1 MRRGLM
7 AWDAAEL
14 PRAAL
19 DDRLARLRARMKA
32 EGLDA
37 FLLYTNI
44 ARGAAV
50 CWLTGFTPYWNEGLV
65 LVPAEGEPLFATAL
79 SKRVAE
85 WISSVMP
92 LGEVVTTPKPPA
104 LIAQKLAESGAR
116 RVGVLELDGFPAG
129 HAQTILAGAP
139 AVELIEG
146 TGVFARARAGMDAA
160 ERGLAA
166 RADALARESLAS
178 VAADAVLDPLALV
191 AACEQGARLGGA
203 EECFITLA
211 PDLARPGGFL
221 RADRPHA
228 FGAAFA
234 LRVSVAYKGVWS
246 RSARSFTK
254 EPAAQALFAKAEAAL
269 ARVAPQRGEAT
280 GAALARGFADC
291 GSVRDWSVE
300 QPRGSY
306 PLASVLSADGAAE
319 GFDASQPFVLNVEA
333 EVAGLRWRG
342 ARYVAP
348 GA

>member
-32 EGLDA
+32 DGLDA

-92 LGEVVTTPKPPA
+92 LGDVVTTPKPPA

-129 HAQTILAGAP
+129 HAQTILGGAP
-139 AVELIEG
+139 NVELIEG
-146 TGVFARARAGMDAA
+146 SPAFALARAGMDGA

-166 RADALARESLAS
+166 RADALARESLAAI
-178 VAADAVLDPLALV
+178 AADAVHDPLALV

-211 PDLARPGGFL
+211 PDLSRPGGFL

-246 RSARSFTK
+246 RSARSFAK
-254 EPAAQALFAKAEAAL
+254 EPAAQAQFAQAESAL
-269 ARVAPQRGEAT
+269 ARVALQRGEAM
-280 GAALARGFADC
+280 GAALARCFA
-291 GSVRDWSVE
+291 GVGAVRDWSVE

-306 PLASVLSADGAAE
+306 PLASVASADGAAE
-319 GFDASQPFVLNVEA
+319 GFEPSQPFVLSVEA

-342 ARYVAP
+342 ARYVAQS
-348 GA
+348 A

>member
-7 AWDAAEL
+7 AWDAQEL

-19 DDRLARLRARMKA
+19 EDRLSRLRARMGEEK
-32 EGLDA
+32 LDA
-37 FLLYTNI
+37 FIVYTNI
-44 ARGAAV
+44 ARGAGV

-65 LVPAEGEPLFATAL
+65 LVPAQGAPLFATAL

-85 WISSVMP
+85 WIASVMP
-92 LGEVVTTPKPPA
+92 QGEVVTTPKPPA
-104 LIAQKLAESGAR
+104 LIAEQLAKSGAV

-139 AVELIEG
+139 GVELIDA
-146 TGVFARARAGMDAA
+146 TAAFAAARAGMDSA
-160 ERGLAA
+160 ERGLTL

-178 VAADAVLDPLALV
+178 LAAEAALDPLALV

-211 PDLARPGGFL
+211 PDLGKPGGFL

-228 FGAAFA
+228 FGSAFA

-246 RSARSFTK
+246 RSARSFAK
-254 EPAAQALFAKAEAAL
+254 EPAAQAAFAQAEAAFARLALGAGETLAGAL
-269 ARVAPQRGEAT
+269 ARV
-280 GAALARGFADC
+280 FAGC
-291 GSVRDWSVE
+291 GQVKDWSAE

-306 PLASVLSADGAAE
+306 PLAAVASADGAAE
-319 GFDASQPFVLNVEA
+319 GFDPASPFVLNVEL
-333 EVAGLRWRG
+333 EVAGLRWRA
-342 ARYVAP
+342 ARLLAP
-348 GA
+348 GG